1 MRIMHIC
8 SGMGNL
14 QRGAERF
21 GVALSKALISAG
33 DDVLLVTGQHP
44 SGASS
49 HLTLPIVTIPETTNK
64 WLRKAGFDYFNPS
77 ARKALRI
84 HLESFQPQ
92 IVHIHSLYGLSS
104 ALVRTVSRFCPTIIT
119 LHDAFFAFSDSS
131 ILTPKWGLANSW
143 PKVPHGYLH
152 RVVNRWQLRNAVLV
166 SPSRWLADFFDRT
179 GFNTPR
185 IIPNGIDPNAQQTNY
200 ENLVL
205 WVGTLD
211 NFKGLP
217 SVIGKVARLLTQSGW
232 RFVVVGDG
240 PSKMR
245 LAAQY
250 PDVEFVGYRDPVPY
264 YEKASMLVVSSLGW
278 ENFPTVI
285 LEAMRHGVAVIG
297 HDLGGISELISHNHN
312 GLLYRNQDDLIKHL
326 SYSISNPKTLRKM
339 GDCGRR
345 DFLNNYQLETCL
357 KRYLELYQS
366 QLNDLPSAS
375 AAVSFF

>member
-1 MRIMHIC
+1 MR
-8 SGMGNL
+8 SG
-14 QRGAERF
+14 EE
-21 GVALSKALISAG
+21 I
-33 DDVLLVTGQHP
+33 LLVTGEHP
-44 SGASS
+44 LITASQC
-49 HLTLPIVTIPETTNK
+49 TVPMVKVPETVNP
-64 WLRKAGFDYFNPS
+64 WLRKACFDYINPF
-77 ARKALRI
+77 AIAALRK
-84 HLESFQPQ
+84 HLLRFRPQ

-104 ALVRTVSRFCPTIIT
+104 TLVHTASRFCPTIIT
-119 LHDAFFAFSDSS
+119 LHDAFFTFSDSAIS
-131 ILTPKWGLANSW
+131 TPKLGLANNW
-143 PKVPHGYLH
+143 LKVPHGYLH
-152 RVVNRWQLRNAVLV
+152 RVINRRQLRDAVLV
-166 SPSRWLADFFDRT
+166 SPSKWLADFFDRT

-297 HDLGGISELISHNHN
+297 HDLGGVSELISHNRN
-312 GLLYRNQDDLIKHL
+312 GLLYQDQGDLIKHL
-326 SYSISNPKTLRKM
+326 THLISNHKTIRSM

-357 KRYLELYQS
+357 NRYLELYQS
-366 QLNDLPSAS
+366 QLNDLSTAS
-375 AAVSFF
+375 AAVSSF